1 MLLEETRKEASLSDA
16 MQFLGT
22 GWQRKLFARKTG
34 SRFDINII
42 SPEGKRFREYSRLVK
57 YLKRTRNKVVQE
69 KEVEQLRQLF
79 RMDGLN
85 SSVKKPVIKSSV
97 QFRTNP
103 KPSIQT
109 SKKERKILPKD
120 SDLTE
125 SQLMQDQLLKLNSSQ
140 FLLEKISQ
148 EKYQLM
154 FLSPRSI
161 QNPQRK
167 VPVTETVILEPPEWT
182 NIKSNSDFHHKE
194 IAMAELKSCVVVSP
208 NMFVSQD
215 LNVLVDT
222 ELEVTCDIADME
234 EKDDISHLCVH
245 DSSYFD
251 DFVLS
256 KPKGDMN
263 PSDEKTEEHCDH
275 SYIGKMSELEIL
287 DLYYNFDIQMSEE
300 TLQRMIEVTKH
311 LYEHLD

>member
-1 MLLEETRKEASLSDA
+1 MLLVETRKEASHSDA

-85 SSVKKPVIKSSV
+85 SSVKKPVIKTSV
-97 QFRTNP
+97 IRTNP

-125 SQLMQDQLLKLNSSQ
+125 SQPMQDQLLKLNSSQ
-140 FLLEKISQ
+140 FLLEKIPQ
-148 EKYQLM
+148 EKHQLI

-161 QNPQRK
+161 QIPQK
-167 VPVTETVILEPPEWT
+167 VTETIILEPEWT
-182 NIKSNSDFHHKE
+182 KIKSNSDFHHKE
-194 IAMAELKSCVVVSP
+194 IAMAELKSCVVASP

-234 EKDDISHLCVH
+234 EKDDISYLCVH
-245 DSSYFD
+245 DLSYFD
-251 DFVLS
+251 DFILS

-263 PSDEKTEEHCDH
+263 PTDEKTEEHCTV
-275 SYIGKMSELEIL
+275 IIA
-287 DLYYNFDIQMSEE
+287 
-300 TLQRMIEVTKH
+300 TLVKCQNWRFLIFITT
-311 LYEHLD
+311 LTSR

>member
-1 MLLEETRKEASLSDA
+1 MLLEETRKEASHSDA

-97 QFRTNP
+97 QFQTNP
-103 KPSIQT
+103 KPRIQT

-125 SQLMQDQLLKLNSSQ
+125 SQPMQDQLLKLNSSQ
-140 FLLEKISQ
+140 FLLEKIPQ
-148 EKYQLM
+148 EKHQLI

-161 QNPQRK
+161 QIPQK
-167 VPVTETVILEPPEWT
+167 VTETVILEPEWT
-182 NIKSNSDFHHKE
+182 NIKSNSDFHLKE
-194 IAMAELKSCVVVSP
+194 IAMAELTSCVVASP

-234 EKDDISHLCVH
+234 AEDDISHLCVH

-263 PSDEKTEEHCDH
+263 PSEEKTEEHCDH

>member
-1 MLLEETRKEASLSDA
+1 
-16 MQFLGT
+16 
-22 GWQRKLFARKTG
+22 
-34 SRFDINII
+34 
-42 SPEGKRFREYSRLVK
+42 
-57 YLKRTRNKVVQE
+57 
-69 KEVEQLRQLF
+69 
-79 RMDGLN
+79 
-85 SSVKKPVIKSSV
+85 
-97 QFRTNP
+97 
-103 KPSIQT
+103 
-109 SKKERKILPKD
+109 
-120 SDLTE
+120 
-125 SQLMQDQLLKLNSSQ
+125 MQDQLLKLNSSQ
-140 FLLEKISQ
+140 FLLEKIPQ
-148 EKYQLM
+148 EKHQLI

-161 QNPQRK
+161 QIPQK
-167 VPVTETVILEPPEWT
+167 VTETVILEPEWT

-194 IAMAELKSCVVVSP
+194 IAMAELKSCVVASP

-234 EKDDISHLCVH
+234 EKDDISYLCVH
-245 DSSYFD
+245 DPSYFD

-263 PSDEKTEEHCDH
+263 PTDLKTEEHCDH

>member
-1 MLLEETRKEASLSDA
+1 VSL
-16 MQFLGT
+16 
-22 GWQRKLFARKTG
+22 
-34 SRFDINII
+34 
-42 SPEGKRFREYSRLVK
+42 
-57 YLKRTRNKVVQE
+57 
-69 KEVEQLRQLF
+69 
-79 RMDGLN
+79 
-85 SSVKKPVIKSSV
+85 
-97 QFRTNP
+97 TNP

-125 SQLMQDQLLKLNSSQ
+125 SQPMQDQLLKLNSSQ

-194 IAMAELKSCVVVSP
+194 IAMAELKTCVVASP

-234 EKDDISHLCVH
+234 EEDDISHLCVH